1 MEFLDARRLTGPSLL
16 ADGPG
21 AILDVGCVEADA
33 DRLIPVWQIHVER
46 ILADLGWNDCEFST
60 LKLAGGVSLFFSAPI
75 DTLYA
80 ASEINEWAWAAS
92 DAELSGTDAPDYAET
107 LTKIC
112 ASIAD
117 ESNVALLQMEAESA
131 ASQTTFLW
139 DDDEASVGLGR
150 HAQTWPVRE
159 LPDVSSIDWPQHG
172 DVPIGLVTGTNGKTT
187 TVRLATHI
195 LRSDDKNVGLSST
208 DWIAVN
214 DRIIDRGDWSGPG
227 GARAVLREN
236 SVDAAILE
244 SARGGLLRRGLGVN
258 VADVALITN
267 IAEDHL
273 GDFGSQ
279 NLAELMNIKWIVS
292 RAVVDDGRL
301 ILNADDELLVSKAT
315 EYTGE
320 LIWFSMHSDN
330 PVVTAHVATGGTAF
344 ALDGSDL
351 LLMSGDTRESICR
364 DSDIAITLNG
374 AARHNVANSLAAA
387 ALTYCLG
394 ASLADIRAGLTSI
407 SQDDNPGRC
416 NIYEVGGCN
425 VLVDFAH
432 NPHAMQALFDMAQAL
447 PAKRRALCFGQAGDR
462 PDHAIR
468 ELASDAWSI
477 GLDKVIVSELAA
489 YHRGREHGEVFNV
502 IRDELLACGAEA
514 AQVEHYD
521 EESDSL
527 NAAMNWAEPGDLV
540 IMLALGGAE
549 PIQQQLQNPGQFTQ
563 SPISENG

>member
-92 DAELSGTDAPDYAET
+92 DAELSGTDTPDYAET
-107 LTKIC
+107 LTTIR

-131 ASQTTFLW
+131 ANQTTFLW